1 MYIKLDYS
9 NACYNIR
16 AIYGNNII
24 QENPDLKKST
34 TTFISIS
41 LSLYIFIFIC
51 QKSIF
56 IMIILML
63 ENISYKLISSRF
75 YNLNIG
81 ANHFC

>member
-34 TTFISIS
+34 MTFISIS

-63 ENISYKLISSRF
+63 ENISYRSWYLRYFIS
-75 YNLNIG
+75 
-81 ANHFC
+81 